1 MNTKDFYFD
10 LPDNLIAQTPLIN
23 REESKM
29 MVLDKGTGAIE
40 HKKFPNILDYINEGD
55 CIVINDTKVIPAR
68 LYGRRQTGGAVELLL
83 LNRLDLHRWETLLK
97 PARKIKI
104 GEELIFSDKL
114 TGKITE
120 ILDDGGRIIEFSFD
134 GVFEEILDELGEM
147 PLPPYIYEK
156 LDDKDRYQTVY
167 AKNDGSSAAPTA
179 GLHFTDNILKK
190 LEDKGVKIARLT
202 LHVGLG
208 TFRPV
213 QVEDTKDHKMH
224 TEKYVVSK
232 ECADIVNETKKN
244 GGRVFSVGTTSC
256 RTLETVGDDNG
267 FIKACSGQ
275 TDIFIY
281 PGVELKVVDCLITNF
296 HLPESTLIM
305 LVSALSSREITL
317 EAYDEAV
324 KNEYRFFSFGDCML
338 IGSWNDKN

>member
-1 MNTKDFYFD
+1 MNTSDFYFD
-10 LPDNLIAQTPLIN
+10 LPENLIAQTPLLN
-23 REESKM
+23 REKSRL
-29 MVLDKGTGAIE
+29 MVLDRESGEVE
-40 HKKFPNILDYINEGD
+40 HKTFIDILEYINTGD

-68 LYGRRQTGGAVELLL
+68 LYGRRQTGGAIELLL
-83 LNRLDLHRWETLLK
+83 LNRINLTTWETLLK
-97 PARKIKI
+97 PAKKIKI

-120 ILDDGGRIIEFSFD
+120 VKEDGNRIIEFSFD
-134 GVFEEILDELGEM
+134 GVFEQILDELGEM

-156 LDDKDRYQTVY
+156 LEDKDRYQTVY

-179 GLHFTDNILKK
+179 GLHFTDDVLKK
-190 LEDKGVKIARLT
+190 LEEKGVKIARLT

-213 QVEDTKDHKMH
+213 QVTDTKDHKMH
-224 TEKYVVSK
+224 TEKYVVTK
-232 ECADIVNETKKN
+232 ECADIINETKRN

-256 RTLETVGDDNG
+256 RTLETVADENG
-267 FIKACSGQ
+267 LMKEQTGE

-281 PGVELKVVDCLITNF
+281 PGVKFKVVDCLITNF

-305 LVSALSSREITL
+305 LVSAFSSKEITL
-317 EAYDEAV
+317 NAYNQAV
-324 KNEYRFFSFGDCML
+324 KEKYRFFSFGDCML
-338 IGSWNDKN
+338 VK

>member
-1 MNTKDFYFD
+1 MNTSDFYFD
-10 LPDNLIAQTPLIN
+10 LPENLIAQTPLLN
-23 REESKM
+23 REQSKL
-29 MVLDKGTGAIE
+29 MVLDRKSGEVE
-40 HKKFPNILDYINEGD
+40 HKTFIDVLEYINEGD

-68 LYGRRQTGGAVELLL
+68 LYGRRQTGGAIELLL
-83 LNRLDLHRWETLLK
+83 LNRINLTTWETLLK
-97 PARKIKI
+97 PAKKIKI

-120 ILDDGGRIIEFSFD
+120 VKEDGNRIIEFSFD
-134 GVFEEILDELGEM
+134 GVFEQILDELGEM

-156 LDDKDRYQTVY
+156 LEDKDRYQTVY

-179 GLHFTDNILKK
+179 GLHFTDNVLKK
-190 LEDKGVKIARLT
+190 LEEKGVKIARLT

-213 QVEDTKDHKMH
+213 QVTDTKDHKMH
-224 TEKYVVSK
+224 TEKYVVTK
-232 ECADIVNETKKN
+232 ECADIINETKKN

-256 RTLETVGDDNG
+256 RTLETVADETG
-267 FIKACSGQ
+267 FMKEQSGE

-281 PGVELKVVDCLITNF
+281 PGVKFKVVDCLITNF

-305 LVSALSSREITL
+305 LVSAFSSKEITL
-317 EAYDEAV
+317 NAYNQAV
-324 KNEYRFFSFGDCML
+324 KEQYRFFSFGDCML
-338 IGSWNDKN
+338 VK

>member
-1 MNTKDFYFD
+1 MNTSDFYFD
-10 LPDNLIAQTPLIN
+10 LPENLIAQTPLLD
-23 REESKM
+23 REKSRL
-29 MVLDKGTGAIE
+29 MVLDRESGNTK
-40 HKKFPNILDYINEGD
+40 HKTFVDILDYINEGD

-83 LNRLDLHRWETLLK
+83 LNRIDLTKWETLLK
-97 PARKIKI
+97 PAKKIKI

-114 TGKITE
+114 TGKIIE
-120 ILDDGGRIIEFSFD
+120 VKDDGNRVIEFIFE
-134 GVFEEILDELGEM
+134 GVFENILDELGEM

-156 LDDKDRYQTVY
+156 LEDKDRYQTVY

-190 LEDKGVKIARLT
+190 LEDKGVAIARLT

-213 QVEDTKDHKMH
+213 QVTDTKDHKMH
-224 TEKYVVSK
+224 SERYHVSK
-232 ECADIVNETKKN
+232 ECAEIINNTKKQ
-244 GGRVFSVGTTSC
+244 GGKVYSVGTTSC
-256 RTLETVGDDNG
+256 RTLETVADDSG
-267 FIKACSGQ
+267 FMKEQSGE

-281 PGVELKVVDCLITNF
+281 PGVKFKVVDGLITNF

-305 LVSALSSREITL
+305 LVSAFSSKEVTL
-317 EAYDEAV
+317 NAYNEAV
-324 KNEYRFFSFGDCML
+324 KEKYRFFSFGDCML
-338 IGSWNDKN
+338 IGSWK